1 MSRIKDLRMKLTE
14 DQIKNILGKVGAFPS
29 LETDKALVYP
39 TVCHNIDE
47 GSPKL
52 YYYKNEKIFKC
63 YTGCNHQFDIFDLL
77 IKMKKL
83 RGEEISL
90 KEAIEF
96 TGIEQDQEFNQEV
109 YDDLEYLKRLKTKG
123 SLEVLFQ
130 KEEEQEAEQV
140 LDTSILS
147 RYPYNSVGVASW
159 LNEGISENAMRRFQ
173 IGYDLI
179 KNAIIIPNFNHKGE
193 LVGVRGRFL
202 NPDSKAKYMPIM
214 YEGRYLSHPT
224 GKYFYGFFENKENI
238 EKFKIVIIFEGE
250 KSVMKMEDFFP
261 GNNMSLATTGKKIT
275 IEHLNALI
283 ELGIQEV
290 VLAYDKDYTTT
301 EEMKAKLEEYDKV
314 VAMLRPYFNVSI
326 IMDYDNKLKLKDSP
340 VDRGEET
347 FNELLKNRVKR

>member
-1 MSRIKDLRMKLTE
+1 MKLTE

-39 TVCHNIDE
+39 TVCHNIE
-47 GSPKL
+47 GGSPKL

-63 YTGCNHQFDIFDLL
+63 YTGCNHQFDVFDLI

-83 RGEEISL
+83 RGEEMTL

-96 TGIEQDQEFNQEV
+96 TGIEQDQQFSQEV
-109 YDDLEYLKRLKTKG
+109 YNDLEYLKRLKTKG
-123 SLEVLFQ
+123 SLELLFS
-130 KEEEQEAEQV
+130 EEENDQKAEEV
-140 LDTSILS
+140 LDINILS
-147 RYPYNSVGVASW
+147 RYPYNEIGVASW
-159 LNEGISENAMRRFQ
+159 LNEGISESAMKKFQ
-173 IGYDLI
+173 IGYDPI
-179 KNAIIIPNFNHKGE
+179 KNAIIIPNFNHKGD

-224 GKYFYGFFENKENI
+224 GKYFYGFFENQENI
-238 EKFKIVIIFEGE
+238 KKFKIAIVFEGE

-261 GNNMSLATTGKKIT
+261 GSNMSLATTGKKIT

-283 ELGIQEV
+283 DLGIQEV
-290 VLAYDKDYTTT
+290 ILAYDKDYSNND
-301 EEMKAKLEEYDKV
+301 EMKAKLEEYDKV

-326 IMDYDNKLKLKDSP
+326 IMDYENKLRLKDSP
-340 VDRGEET
+340 ADRGEEI